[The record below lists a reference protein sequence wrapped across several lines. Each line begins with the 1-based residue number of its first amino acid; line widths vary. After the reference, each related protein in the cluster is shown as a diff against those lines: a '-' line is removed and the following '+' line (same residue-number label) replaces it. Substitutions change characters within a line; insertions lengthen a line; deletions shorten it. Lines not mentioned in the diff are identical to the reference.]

1 LNQAGHELP
10 DQSPALRTSTAEEQ
24 IAKGERF
31 AFGAN
36 WARFLGQ
43 LSPER
48 ISEAERSLRE
58 MLEAESLKGQTFL
71 DIGSGSG
78 LFSLAAR
85 RLGATVHSFDYDPE
99 SVACGQ
105 DLRRRFLQ
113 DDPEWRVEQGSILD
127 ASYIASLGAF
137 DIVYSWGVLHHTGNM
152 WKALENAVVPVA
164 VGGRLFI
171 AIYNYQ
177 VYWTRWHTF
186 VKRTYAK
193 CPRVLRPLLAAAYA
207 AVQSTKGLV
216 KDVVTLRDP
225 RARYRNKTRSR
236 GMSMWYD
243 WVDWLGGYPFETAKP
258 DEIFDFYR
266 ARGFVLE
273 RLVTVAAGHG
283 CNEFVFRRGIPGSGG
298 KGS

>member
-1 LNQAGHELP
+1 MTA
-10 DQSPALRTSTAEEQ
+10 STASEE
-24 IAKGERF
+24 IARGERF

-36 WARFLGQ
+36 WARFLRL

-48 ISEAERSLRE
+48 ITEAERSLRE
-58 MLEAESLKGQTFL
+58 MLETDTLQGQTFL

-78 LFSLAAR
+78 LSSLAAR
-85 RLGATVHSFDYDPE
+85 RLGAQVLSFDYDPQ
-99 SVACGQ
+99 SVACA
-105 DLRRRFLQ
+105 LQ
-113 DDPEWRVEQGSILD
+113 LKSQFTPEDADWRIEQGSVLD
-127 ASYIASLGAF
+127 AAFMGGLGRF
-137 DIVYSWGVLHHTGNM
+137 DVVYSWGVLHHTGNM
-152 WKALENAVVPVA
+152 WKALENAAVPVA

-177 VYWTRWHTF
+177 VYWTRWHILI
-186 VKRTYAK
+186 KRVYTR
-193 CPRVLRPLLAAAYA
+193 CPRVLKPLLAMTYA
-207 AVQSTKGLV
+207 AIQATKGLV
-216 KDVVTLRDP
+216 KDIATLRDP
-225 RARYRNKTRSR
+225 RARYRIKTRSR

-266 ARGFVLE
+266 TRGFVLE